1 MSWDTVQITEFNAA
15 LDVQEQQMTS
25 RLLPLAIRKP
35 INGDDFAYDGL
46 TEVQAY
52 HANGRNPDIQP
63 LEASFTR
70 RKMSRD
76 RVVVTLLVDNKDVR
90 GMLTDPQSQ
99 LAQLCIAAVERE
111 TDRVIYDALFASVY
125 TGRNFGTTVTA
136 ATDGVVTVDAT
147 AGFTYE
153 KLLEIRANFIDAE
166 VGNQGVTPIAIGISG
181 DEHTDLMSEVEL
193 TSGDYTSQYVI
204 QKGIITQALGMDLIA
219 FGAGSSITDPILEID
234 TNPYRVSFALAQKGV
249 ALGISLDRKVEVKD
263 YPTKIETSII
273 NVIKE
278 LGAVRTQGVR
288 VQKITFTP

>member
-15 LDVQEQQMTS
+15 LDMQEQQMTS
-25 RLLPLAIRKP
+25 RLLPYAIRKP
-35 INGDDFAYDGL
+35 ISGDDFAYDGL

-63 LEASFTR
+63 VEAQFTR

-76 RVVVTLLVDNKDVR
+76 RVVVTLLVDDKDVR

-99 LAQLCIAAVERE
+99 LAALCIAAVERE
-111 TDRVIYDALFASVY
+111 TDRVIYDAMFATVY
-125 TGRNFGTTVTA
+125 TGRNF
-136 ATDGVVTVDAT
+136 ATSVAYSSDGVTSVDAT

-153 KLLEIRANFIDAE
+153 KLLEIRQNFIDAE
-166 VGNQGVTPIAIGISG
+166 VGNQGQVSIAIGISG

-193 TSGDYTSQYVI
+193 TNSDYSTQYVI
-204 QKGIITQALGMDLIA
+204 DKGIITMALGMGLVP
-219 FGAGSSITDPILEID
+219 FGAGSSITDPILETVSGERI
-234 TNPYRVSFALAQKGV
+234 SFALSQKGV

-263 YPTKIETSII
+263 YPTKIETKII

-278 LGAVRTQGVR
+278 IGAVRTAGVR
-288 VQKITFTP
+288 LQRIRLTP

>member
-1 MSWDTVQITEFNAA
+1 MSYDAVQITEFNAA

-25 RLLPLAIRKP
+25 RLLPYAIRKP
-35 INGDDFAYDGL
+35 IAGDDFAYDGL

-63 LEASFTR
+63 VEANFTR

-90 GMLTDPQSQ
+90 GMLTDPQSE
-99 LAQLCIAAVERE
+99 LAKLCIAAVERE
-111 TDRVIYDALFASVY
+111 TDRIIYDALFATVY
-125 TGRNFGTTVTA
+125 TGRSFATSVTYTA
-136 ATDGVVTVDAT
+136 DGVASVDAT

-166 VGNQGVTPIAIGISG
+166 VGNQGVVPVAIGISG
-181 DEHTDLMSEVEL
+181 DEHTDLMSEIEL

-204 QKGIITQALGMDLIA
+204 ARGIITNAMGMDLIA
-219 FGAGSSITDPILEID
+219 FGAGSNVTDPILETVSAERI
-234 TNPYRVSFALAQKGV
+234 SFALSARGV
-249 ALGISLDRKVEVKD
+249 ALGISLERKVEVKD

-278 LGAVRTQGVR
+278 MGAVRTAGVR
-288 VQKITFTP
+288 VQRIRLTP

>member
-1 MSWDTVQITEFNAA
+1 MSWDTVQITEFSAA

-25 RLLPLAIRKP
+25 RLLPYAIRKG

-46 TEVQAY
+46 TEFQAY

-63 LEASFTR
+63 VEAAFTR
-70 RKMSRD
+70 RKMSRE
-76 RVVVTLLVDNKDVR
+76 RVVVTLLVDNRDVR

-99 LAQLCIAAVERE
+99 LASLCVAAVERE
-111 TDRVIYDALFASVY
+111 TDRVIYDAMFASVY

-136 ATDGVVTVDAT
+136 ASDGVTTVDAT

-166 VGNQGVTPIAIGISG
+166 VGNQGQTPIAIGITG

-219 FGAGSSITDPILEID
+219 FGGGTSVTDPILEID
-234 TNPYRVSFALAQKGV
+234 TYRISFAAAQKSV
-249 ALGISLDRKVEVKD
+249 ALGISLERKIEVKD
-263 YPTKIETSII
+263 YPTKIETTII

-288 VQKITFTP
+288 IQKINLTA

>member
-25 RLLPLAIRKP
+25 RLLPYAIRKP
-35 INGDDFAYDGL
+35 VSGDDFAYDGL

-63 LEASFTR
+63 VEANFTR

-90 GMLTDPQSQ
+90 GMLTDPQSE
-99 LAQLCIAAVERE
+99 LAKLCIAAVERE
-111 TDRVIYDALFASVY
+111 TDRIIYDALFATVY
-125 TGRNFGTTVTA
+125 TGRSFATSVTY
-136 ATDGVVTVDAT
+136 TSDGVTSVDAT
-147 AGFTYE
+147 SGFTYE

-166 VGNQGVTPIAIGISG
+166 VGNQGVIPIAIGISG
-181 DEHTDLMSEVEL
+181 DEHTDLMSEIEL

-204 QKGIITQALGMDLIA
+204 SKGIITNAMGMDLVA
-219 FGAGSSITDPILEID
+219 FGAGSNITDPILETVAGERI
-234 TNPYRVSFALAQKGV
+234 SFALSARGV
-249 ALGISLDRKVEVKD
+249 ALGISLERKVEVKD
-263 YPTKIETSII
+263 YPTKIETTII

-278 LGAVRTQGVR
+278 MGAVRTAGVR
-288 VQKITFTP
+288 AQRIRLTP

>member
-1 MSWDTVQITEFNAA
+1 MSYDTVQITEFNAA

-25 RLLPLAIRKP
+25 RLLPYAVRRP
-35 INGDDFAYDGL
+35 VSGDDFAYDGL

-63 LEASFTR
+63 VEAQFTR

-76 RVVVTLLVDNKDVR
+76 RVVVTLLVDNKDIR
-90 GMLTDPQSQ
+90 GMLTDPQSE
-99 LAQLCIAAVERE
+99 LASLCIAAVERE
-111 TDRVIYDALFASVY
+111 TDRVIYDALFATVY
-125 TGRNFGTTVTA
+125 TGRNF
-136 ATDGVVTVDAT
+136 ATSVSYSSDGVTSVDAT

-153 KLLEIRANFIDAE
+153 KLLEIRQNFIDAE
-166 VGNQGVTPIAIGISG
+166 VGNQGQVAIAIGISG

-204 QKGIITQALGMDLIA
+204 AKGIITNAMGMDLVA
-219 FGAGSSITDPILEID
+219 FGAGSNITDPILETVSGERI
-234 TNPYRVSFALAQKGV
+234 SFALSARGV
-249 ALGISLDRKVEVKD
+249 ALGISLERKVEVKD

-278 LGAVRTQGVR
+278 LGAVRTAGVR
-288 VQKITFTP
+288 VQRLRLTP

>member
-1 MSWDTVQITEFNAA
+1 MSYDTVQITEFNAA

-25 RLLPLAIRKP
+25 RLLPYAVRKP
-35 INGDDFAYDGL
+35 VAGDDYAYDGL

-63 LEASFTR
+63 VEAQFTR

-76 RVVVTLLVDNKDVR
+76 RVVVTLLVDNKDIR
-90 GMLTDPQSQ
+90 GMLTDPQSE
-99 LAQLCIAAVERE
+99 LASLCIAAVERE
-111 TDRVIYDALFASVY
+111 TDRVIYDALFATVY
-125 TGRNFGTTVTA
+125 TGRNF
-136 ATDGVVTVDAT
+136 ATSVSYSSDGVASVDAT

-153 KLLEIRANFIDAE
+153 KLLEIRQNFIDAE
-166 VGNQGVTPIAIGISG
+166 VGNQGQVAIAIGISG

-204 QKGIITQALGMDLIA
+204 AKGIITNAMGMDLVA
-219 FGAGSSITDPILEID
+219 FGAGSNITDPILETVSGERI
-234 TNPYRVSFALAQKGV
+234 SFALSARGV
-249 ALGISLDRKVEVKD
+249 ALGISLERKVEVKD

-278 LGAVRTQGVR
+278 LGAVRTAGVR
-288 VQKITFTP
+288 VQRLRLTP

>member
-25 RLLPLAIRKP
+25 RLLPYVIRKG
-35 INGDDFAYDGL
+35 ISGDDFAYDGL

-63 LEASFTR
+63 VEAGFTR

-99 LAQLCIAAVERE
+99 LAALCIAAVERE
-111 TDRVIYDALFASVY
+111 TDRVIYDAMFASVY
-125 TGRNFGTTVTA
+125 MGRNFGTTVSA
-136 ATDGVVTVDAT
+136 ATDGQLTVDAT

-153 KLLEIRANFIDAE
+153 KLLEIRANFIDSE
-166 VGNQGVTPIAIGISG
+166 VGNQGQTPISIGISG

-204 QKGIITQALGMDLIA
+204 QKGIITQALGMDLVA
-219 FGAGSSITDPILEID
+219 FGAGSNITDPILEID
-234 TNPYRVSFALAQKGV
+234 TCRISFALAAKGV

-278 LGAVRTQGVR
+278 LGAVRTAGVR
-288 VQKITFTP
+288 VQKVTLTP

>member
-1 MSWDTVQITEFNAA
+1 MGWDTVQITEFNAA

-25 RLLPLAIRKP
+25 RLLPYAIRKP
-35 INGDDFAYDGL
+35 VSGDDFAYDGL

-63 LEASFTR
+63 VEAAFTR

-99 LAQLCIAAVERE
+99 LAALCIAAVERE
-111 TDRVIYDALFASVY
+111 TDRVIYDALFASVL
-125 TGRNFGTTVTA
+125 TGRNFGTTVSA
-136 ATDGVVTVDAT
+136 AADGQLTVDAS

-153 KLLEIRANFIDAE
+153 KLLEIRANFIDSE
-166 VGNQGVTPIAIGISG
+166 VGNQGSIPIAIGISG
-181 DEHTDLMSEVEL
+181 DEHTDLMSEIEL

-204 QKGIITQALGMDLIA
+204 AKGIITQAMGMDLIA
-219 FGAGSSITDPILEID
+219 FGAGANITDPILEIG
-234 TNPYRVSFALAQKGV
+234 TYRVSFALAKGGV

-278 LGAVRTQGVR
+278 LGAVRTAGVR
-288 VQKITFTP
+288 VQKVNFTA

>member
-25 RLLPLAIRKP
+25 RLLPYAVRKP

-52 HANGRNPDIQP
+52 HANGVNPDIQP
-63 LEASFTR
+63 VEAQFTR

-76 RVVVTLLVDNKDVR
+76 RVVVTLLVDNKNVR

-99 LAQLCIAAVERE
+99 LAMLCIAAVERE
-111 TDRVIYDALFASVY
+111 TDRIIYDALFATVL
-125 TGRNFGTTVTA
+125 TGRNFATSVSYT
-136 ATDGVVTVDAT
+136 TDGVTSVDAT
-147 AGFTYE
+147 SGFTYE
-153 KLLEIRANFIDAE
+153 KLMEIRANFIDAE
-166 VGNQGVTPIAIGISG
+166 VGNQGEVPIVIGISG

-193 TSGDYTSQYVI
+193 TSGDFTSQYAI
-204 QKGIITQALGMDLIA
+204 QSGIIKKALGMDLIA
-219 FGAGSSITDPILEID
+219 FGAGSNITDPILETVSGERI
-234 TNPYRVSFALAQKGV
+234 SFALARNGV
-249 ALGISLDRKVEVKD
+249 ALGISLERKVEVKD

-278 LGAVRTQGVR
+278 LGAVRTAGVR
-288 VQKITFTP
+288 VQRLRLTP

>member
-25 RLLPLAIRKP
+25 RLLPYAIRKP
-35 INGDDFAYDGL
+35 ISGDDFAYDGL

-63 LEASFTR
+63 VEAGFTR

-76 RVVVTLLVDNKDVR
+76 RLVVTLFVDNKDVR
-90 GMLTDPQSQ
+90 GMLTDPQSE
-99 LAQLCIAAVERE
+99 LAALCIAAVERE

-125 TGRNFGTTVTA
+125 TGRNFGTTVSA
-136 ATDGVVTVDAT
+136 ATDGLITVDAT

-153 KLLEIRANFIDAE
+153 KLLEIRANYIDAE
-166 VGNQGVTPIAIGISG
+166 VGNQGFIPIAIGISG
-181 DEHTDLMSEVEL
+181 DEHTDLMSEIEL

-204 QKGIITQALGMDLIA
+204 AKGIITQAMGMDLIA

-234 TNPYRVSFALAQKGV
+234 TYRYSFALAKGGV
-249 ALGISLDRKVEVKD
+249 ALGISLERKVEVKD

-278 LGAVRTQGVR
+278 LGAVRTAGVR
-288 VQKITFTP
+288 VQKISLTP

>member
-25 RLLPLAIRKP
+25 RLLPYAVRKP

-63 LEASFTR
+63 LEATFTR

-111 TDRVIYDALFASVY
+111 TDRVIYDALFATVY
-125 TGRNFGTTVTA
+125 TGRNFATSVSM

-166 VGNQGVTPIAIGISG
+166 VGNQGVVPIAIGISG

-234 TNPYRVSFALAQKGV
+234 SNPYRVSFALSKNGV
-249 ALGISLDRKVEVKD
+249 ALGISLERKVEVKD

-288 VQKITFTP
+288 VQKVTLTP

>member
-25 RLLPLAIRKP
+25 RLLPYAIRKG

-63 LEASFTR
+63 VEAGFTR

-99 LAQLCIAAVERE
+99 LAALCIAAVERE
-111 TDRVIYDALFASVY
+111 TDRVIYDALFASVL
-125 TGRNFGTTVTA
+125 TGRNFGTTVSA
-136 ATDGVVTVDAT
+136 ATDGQLTVDAT

-153 KLLEIRANFIDAE
+153 KLLEIRANFIDSE
-166 VGNQGVTPIAIGISG
+166 VGNQGQTPIAIGISG
-181 DEHTDLMSEVEL
+181 DEHTDLMSEIEL

-204 QKGIITQALGMDLIA
+204 AKGIITQAMGMDLIA
-219 FGAGSSITDPILEID
+219 FGAGANITDPILEID
-234 TNPYRVSFALAQKGV
+234 TYRISFALAKGGV
-249 ALGISLDRKVEVKD
+249 ALGISLERKVEVKD

-278 LGAVRTQGVR
+278 LGAVRTAGVR
-288 VQKITFTP
+288 VQKVTLTP

>member
-1 MSWDTVQITEFNAA
+1 MGSWDTVQITEFNAA

-25 RLLPLAIRKP
+25 RLLPYVIRKG
-35 INGDDFAYDGL
+35 INGDDFAYDGI

-52 HANGRNPDIQP
+52 HANGRSPDIQP
-63 LEASFTR
+63 VEAGFNR

-99 LAQLCIAAVERE
+99 LAALCIAAVERE
-111 TDRVIYDALFASVY
+111 TDRVIYDAMFATVY
-125 TGRNFGTTVTA
+125 TGRSFATSVTA

-166 VGNQGVTPIAIGISG
+166 VGNVGQTPIVIGISG
-181 DEHTDLMSEVEL
+181 DEHTDLMSEIEL
-193 TSGDYTSQYVI
+193 TNNQYSAQYNI
-204 QKGIITQALGMDLIA
+204 NEGIIRRALGMDLAA
-219 FGAGSSITDPILEID
+219 FGGGASITDPILEID
-234 TNPYRVSFALAQKGV
+234 TYRISFAMAAKGV

-288 VQKITFTP
+288 IQKVTLTP

>member
-25 RLLPLAIRKP
+25 RLLPYAIRKP
-35 INGDDFAYDGL
+35 VSGDDFAYDGL

-63 LEASFTR
+63 VEAAFTR

-99 LAQLCIAAVERE
+99 LAALCIAAVERE
-111 TDRVIYDALFASVY
+111 TDRVIYDALFASVL
-125 TGRNFGTTVTA
+125 TGRNFGTTVSA
-136 ATDGVVTVDAT
+136 AADGQLTVDAS

-153 KLLEIRANFIDAE
+153 KLLEIRANFIDSE
-166 VGNQGVTPIAIGISG
+166 VGNQGSIPIAIGISG
-181 DEHTDLMSEVEL
+181 DEHTDLMSEIEL

-204 QKGIITQALGMDLIA
+204 AKGIITQAMGMDLIA
-219 FGAGSSITDPILEID
+219 FGAGANITDPILEIG
-234 TNPYRVSFALAQKGV
+234 TYRVSFALAKGGV

-278 LGAVRTQGVR
+278 LGAVRTAGVR
-288 VQKITFTP
+288 VQKVNFTP